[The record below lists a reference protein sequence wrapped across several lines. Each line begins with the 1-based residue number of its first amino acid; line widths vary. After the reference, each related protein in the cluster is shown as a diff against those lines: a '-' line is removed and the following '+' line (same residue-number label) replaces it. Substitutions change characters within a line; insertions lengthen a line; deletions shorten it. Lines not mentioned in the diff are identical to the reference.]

1 MLREV
6 GAGEFAICIGVRME
20 QSLLIEKL
28 TLFGL
33 SRQEA
38 AIYMTLFSDGA
49 LTGYEVSKLTGIS
62 RSNVY
67 GGLAGL
73 VEKGAAYLIEGS
85 ATKYIAVDMKEF
97 CENRIR
103 ALNNEKDIII
113 ENIPEKKKES
123 DGYITI
129 EGCKN
134 ILDKMINMI
143 EQSEYRIYLSVTN
156 EVLQLIL
163 PYIRECISKGKK
175 VVLIT
180 DKEVQIPEALIY
192 YNVESLPPQE
202 SAEAESPPLQ
212 GSAENSDIKN
222 KQIQLIADSRYVLTG
237 ELHEA
242 CLYSGQKNF
251 VNVFKQSLSNTIK
264 LIELTREDKG

>member
-1 MLREV
+1 
-6 GAGEFAICIGVRME
+6 ME

-28 TLFGL
+28 TLYGL

-38 AIYMTLFSDGA
+38 TIYMTLFSDGE

-85 ATKYIAVDMKEF
+85 ATKYIAVDIKEF

-103 ALNNEKDIII
+103 TLNNEKDIII
-113 ENIPEKKKES
+113 KNLPEKKKES

-134 ILDKMINMI
+134 ILNKMIHII

-180 DKEVQIPEALIY
+180 DKITQIPGALIY
-192 YNVESLPPQE
+192 YH
-202 SAEAESPPLQ
+202 
-212 GSAENSDIKN
+212 DIKN

-264 LIELTREDKG
+264 LIEFTREDKG

>member
-1 MLREV
+1 
-6 GAGEFAICIGVRME
+6 ME
-20 QSLLIEKL
+20 RSLFIEKL

-38 AIYMTLFSDGA
+38 AIYITLLSDGV

-73 VEKGAAYLIEGS
+73 VEKGAAYLIEGL

-103 ALNNEKDIII
+103 ELNNEKDILID
-113 ENIPEKKKES
+113 NLPEKKKES

-134 ILDKMINMI
+134 ILDKMIHMI
-143 EQSEYRIYLSVTN
+143 DQSEYRIYLSVTN

-163 PYIRECISKGKK
+163 PYLSDCISKGKK

-180 DKEVQIPEALIY
+180 DKVIKIPKALIY
-192 YNVESLPPQE
+192 YH
-202 SAEAESPPLQ
+202 
-212 GSAENSDIKN
+212 DIKN
-222 KQIQLIADSRYVLTG
+222 KQIQIISDSKYVLTG

-264 LIELTREDKG
+264 LIELSRENKA